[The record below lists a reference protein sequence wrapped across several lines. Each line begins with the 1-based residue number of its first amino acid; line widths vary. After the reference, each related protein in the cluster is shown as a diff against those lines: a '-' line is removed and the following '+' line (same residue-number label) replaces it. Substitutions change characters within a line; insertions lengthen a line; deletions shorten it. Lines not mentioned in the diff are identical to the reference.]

1 MKMNTGFAARAS
13 HGSRVAA
20 AIKRFHLPIPS
31 PVTDGVKATGEGGEE
46 GGTSNA
52 ILTKPIAALHS
63 ISHAMSGL
71 LYELNA

>member
-52 ILTKPIAALHS
+52 RNVQTLAKLCSFCSHPS
-63 ISHAMSGL
+63 IQPHH
-71 LYELNA
+71 